1 MITDQQ
7 IDETILDQSEP
18 AFLKVAMLIA
28 RTSKV
33 LGEDS
38 DEFYERIASRIAWLS
53 KGGKLEVDGDL
64 SHWRNSE
71 VRIRPERLGR

>member
-1 MITDQQ
+1 MITDDQ
-7 IDETILDQSEP
+7 IDETILALSAP
-18 AFLKVAMLIA
+18 KFLKVAMVIV

-38 DEFYERIASRIAWLS
+38 DEFYERIAGRIRWLS
-53 KGGKLEVDGDL
+53 ANGKLEAVGDL

-71 VRIRPERLGR
+71 VRLPP

>member
-7 IDETILDQSEP
+7 IDETILAESAP
-18 AFLKVAMLIA
+18 RFLKVAMVIV

-38 DEFYERIASRIAWLS
+38 DEFYERIASRIAWLN
-53 KGGKLEVDGDL
+53 KRGKLEVDGDL

-71 VRIRPERLGR
+71 VRLRPE

>member
-1 MITDQQ
+1 MITDDQ
-7 IDETILDQSEP
+7 IDDTILALSAP
-18 AFLKVAMLIA
+18 KFLKVAMVIV

-38 DEFYERIASRIAWLS
+38 DEFYERIAGRINWLS
-53 KGGKLEVDGDL
+53 ARGKLEVVGDL

-71 VRIRPERLGR
+71 VRLPP

>member
-7 IDETILDQSEP
+7 IDETVLEQSAP
-18 AFLKVAMLIA
+18 KFLKVAIVIA

-33 LGEDS
+33 LGENS
-38 DEFYERIASRIAWLS
+38 DEFYERIAGRMTSLTKRR
-53 KGGKLEVDGDL
+53 KLEVDGDL

-71 VRIRPERLGR
+71 VRLPPP